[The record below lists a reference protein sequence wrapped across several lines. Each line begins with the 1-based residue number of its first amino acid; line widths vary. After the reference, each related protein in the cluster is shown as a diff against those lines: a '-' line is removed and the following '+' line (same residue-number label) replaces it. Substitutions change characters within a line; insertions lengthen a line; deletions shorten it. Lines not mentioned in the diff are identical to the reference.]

1 MGSGRSQPASLSA
14 VEQTESPSR
23 SAPSLGVTVIVIGT
37 IVRIVP
43 LVAAFLRPTGAV
55 AVWLSDYSPIPDFPA
70 GTALDLIAKA
80 AMLAIVVVSVL
91 SIVGLLQ
98 RRTWGW
104 TLAIV
109 TAGVVLALNIGWWA
123 SGEARYLSMA
133 VNTIVVFYLS
143 QRDLR
148 AAYGVTG

>member
-1 MGSGRSQPASLSA
+1 MEQSQ
-14 VEQTESPSR
+14 SPSA
-23 SAPSLGVTVIVIGT
+23 SAPSLGVMVIVVGT

-43 LVAAFLRPTGAV
+43 SWRRSCDPPVRWPPGSRTIRRSLT
-55 AVWLSDYSPIPDFPA
+55 SA
-70 GTALDLIAKA
+70 GTPLDLVAKA
-80 AMLAIVVVSVL
+80 AMLGILVLSLL

-109 TAGVVLALNIGWWA
+109 TAGLVLALNIGWWA

>member
-1 MGSGRSQPASLSA
+1 MEQSLSPRA
-14 VEQTESPSR
+14 
-23 SAPSLGVTVIVIGT
+23 SAPAFGIMVIVVGT
-37 IVRIVP
+37 IVRIVT
-43 LVAAFLRPTGAV
+43 LVAAFFRPTGPA
-55 AVWLSDYSPIPDFPA
+55 ATWLADYSPIPEFPA
-70 GTALDLIAKA
+70 GTPLDVVAKL
-80 AMLAIVVVSVL
+80 AMLGILLLSVL

-109 TAGVVLALNIGWWA
+109 TAGVVLALNIGWWT
-123 SGEARYLSMA
+123 SGEPRYLSMA
-133 VNTIVVFYLS
+133 VNAVMVFYLS

>member
-1 MGSGRSQPASLSA
+1 MEQAPAMETTPPPSGSSLS
-14 VEQTESPSR
+14 
-23 SAPSLGVTVIVIGT
+23 LGILVIVVGT
-37 IVRIVP
+37 VMRIIP
-43 LVAAFLRPTGAV
+43 LVAAFLRPTGSV
-55 AVWLSDYSPIPDFPA
+55 AVWLGDFSPIPEFEP
-70 GTALDLIAKA
+70 GSALDVVAKL
-80 AMLAIVVVSVL
+80 AMIGIIVVSIL

-109 TAGVVLALNIGWWA
+109 TAGLILALNIGWWA

>member
-1 MGSGRSQPASLSA
+1 MGSAGSQPASLSA
-14 VEQTESPSR
+14 VEQTESPSG

-37 IVRIVP
+37 IVRIIP
-43 LVAAFLRPTGAV
+43 LVAAFLRPTGSV
-55 AVWLSDYSPIPDFPA
+55 ATWLADYSPVPDFPA
-70 GTALDLIAKA
+70 GTPLDVVAKA
-80 AMLAIVVVSVL
+80 AMLGILVLSVL

-109 TAGVVLALNIGWWA
+109 TAGIVLALNIGWWA
-123 SGEARYLSMA
+123 SGESRYLSMA

>member
-1 MGSGRSQPASLSA
+1 MEASR
-14 VEQTESPSR
+14 SPSD
-23 SAPSLGVTVIVIGT
+23 SAPSLGILIIVIGT
-37 IVRIVP
+37 IIRCVP
-43 LVAAFLRPTGAV
+43 IVAALVKPTGSV
-55 AVWLSDYSPIPDFPA
+55 AEWLADYSPVPDFTPGSA
-70 GTALDLIAKA
+70 LEVIGTAGLIGI
-80 AMLAIVVVSVL
+80 LAVSVL

-109 TAGVVLALNIGWWA
+109 TAGIVLALNIGWWA
-123 SGEARYLSMA
+123 SGEPRYLSMA